1 MFPQRQY
8 PALSANGNLC
18 MGTLKMPTEM
28 VGQNGLVI
36 NQSTKIAVTGC
47 PKKATQ

>member
-1 MFPQRQY
+1 
-8 PALSANGNLC
+8 
-18 MGTLKMPTEM
+18 MPTEM

-47 PKKATQ
+47 PKSKKTAKKKAKHSRHRTKAKGRRKR